1 MINLPTYFLVGII
14 ASLLGSMSGLGG
26 GFLAIPSLYYLGVQL
41 QYVVG
46 TSKFMVFVNS
56 VVSTYRYSRKMKLPI
71 KLYVSVVVP
80 MILTAYLGAYL
91 VVVLPSKI
99 LVLVIG
105 VTLLAGSIRMI
116 ISTRGTPSTRDVK
129 PTSNRMYVLGVF
141 SGGIAGLVAGISGLG
156 GGIVNVPVFIYL
168 LRLNPHLAVSLSMA
182 SILPSALSSV
192 IRHTIDNVIEWSIAI
207 PLSIGAIIGGW
218 IGPRIALGIKKETLR
233 RIIGLV
239 IAIATT
245 RIIVEAV
252 VELTS

>member
-1 MINLPTYFLVGII
+1 MINLLIYFLVGII
-14 ASLLGSMSGLGG
+14 ASLLGSMAGLGG

-56 VVSTYRYSRKMKLPI
+56 VISTYRYSRKMKFPV
-71 KLYVSVVVP
+71 KLYVSVVAP

-105 VTLLAGSIRMI
+105 VILLAGSIRMI
-116 ISTRGTPSTRDVK
+116 ISTRSSSSTRDTK
-129 PTSNRMYVLGVF
+129 PTNNRMYVLGVL
-141 SGGIAGLVAGISGLG
+141 SGSVAGIIAGISGLG

-168 LRLNPHLAVSLSMA
+168 LGLDPHLAVSLSMA
-182 SILPSALSSV
+182 CILPSALSSV
-192 IRHTIDNVIEWSIAI
+192 VRHVIDNVVDWNIAV

-218 IGPRIALGIKKETLR
+218 IGPRIALGLKKETLR
-233 RIIGLV
+233 RIIGLI

-245 RIIVEAV
+245 RIIVEAIIG
-252 VELTS
+252 LTS

>member
-1 MINLPTYFLVGII
+1 MISLLIYFLVGII
-14 ASLLGSMSGLGG
+14 ASLLGSMAGLGG

-56 VVSTYRYSRKMKLPI
+56 VVSTYRYSRKMKFPV
-71 KLYVSVVVP
+71 KLYVSVVAP

-105 VTLLAGSIRMI
+105 VILLAGSIRMI
-116 ISTRGTPSTRDVK
+116 ISTRSSSSTRDTK
-129 PTSNRMYVLGVF
+129 PMNNRMYILGVF
-141 SGGIAGLVAGISGLG
+141 SGSVAGIVAGISGLG

-168 LRLNPHLAVSLSMA
+168 LGLDPHLAVSLSMA
-182 SILPSALSSV
+182 CILPSALSSV
-192 IRHTIDNVIEWSIAI
+192 VRHVIDNVVDWNIAV

-218 IGPRIALGIKKETLR
+218 IGPRIALGLKKETLR
-233 RIIGLV
+233 RIIGLI

-245 RIIVEAV
+245 RIIVEAIIG
-252 VELTS
+252 LTS